1 MGLFLSFIIDLT
13 VFLIIYD
20 PGVFSV
26 FLVQLEG
33 FSVSFVLFRME
44 VVLVGCKDFLG
55 GSLEARE
62 VLILTMLL
70 PFHDLICNIRAPI
83 SPPAAR
89 QFPLLRG
96 KLGAFG
102 PIYLIRVKGSE
113 ITFFI
118 ALIVL
123 LLPLT
128 SSDPNLEILATN
140 TTIKL
145 IINLLCV

>member
-1 MGLFLSFIIDLT
+1 MGLFLSFILDLT
-13 VFLIIYD
+13 VFLMIYD

-26 FLVQLEG
+26 FMVQLEG
-33 FSVSFVLFRME
+33 SSVSFVLFRMK

-89 QFPLLRG
+89 QFPLR
-96 KLGAFG
+96 GAFMG
-102 PIYLIRVKGSE
+102 LRPDL
-113 ITFFI
+113 F
-118 ALIVL
+118 
-123 LLPLT
+123 
-128 SSDPNLEILATN
+128 N
-140 TTIKL
+140 
-145 IINLLCV
+145 

>member
-1 MGLFLSFIIDLT
+1 MGLFLSLTITLT

-70 PFHDLICNIRAPI
+70 PFHDLICNIRAPNLH
-83 SPPAAR
+83 PPPTIPTAR
-89 QFPLLRG
+89 G
-96 KLGAFG
+96 IYG
-102 PIYLIRVKGSE
+102 PSAR
-113 ITFFI
+113 FI
-118 ALIVL
+118 
-123 LLPLT
+123 
-128 SSDPNLEILATN
+128 
-140 TTIKL
+140 
-145 IINLLCV
+145 

>member
-33 FSVSFVLFRME
+33 FSVSFVLFRMK

-70 PFHDLICNIRAPI
+70 PFHDLICNIRAPNLH
-83 SPPAAR
+83 PPPTIPTAEGH
-89 QFPLLRG
+89 LW
-96 KLGAFG
+96 AFG
-102 PIYLIRVKGSE
+102 PIY
-113 ITFFI
+113 F
-118 ALIVL
+118 
-123 LLPLT
+123 
-128 SSDPNLEILATN
+128 N
-140 TTIKL
+140 
-145 IINLLCV
+145 